1 MVIVNLMKLTSYG
14 EIKLKKI
21 LFMVLL
27 LVPFYAN
34 ADRQNGEITGVIAF
48 ETGGKK
54 LFFIQLKDNVVG
66 GCNVTG
72 RFAFDSSKLNYDVM
86 VSSMMAAYFS
96 KTPVQVEYSKTC
108 NVFGNVY
115 DISYVCI
122 GNIPC

>member
-1 MVIVNLMKLTSYG
+1 MKSFLC
-14 EIKLKKI
+14 IA
-21 LFMVLL
+21 ML
-27 LVPFYAN
+27 LVSFHAS
-34 ADRQNGEITGVIAF
+34 ADRQNGEIIGFIPS
-48 ETGGKK
+48 ESGSKK

-86 VSSMMAAYFS
+86 VSAMMAAYFS
-96 KTPVQVEYSKTC
+96 KTPVQVEYTKTC

-122 GNIPC
+122 GTIPC